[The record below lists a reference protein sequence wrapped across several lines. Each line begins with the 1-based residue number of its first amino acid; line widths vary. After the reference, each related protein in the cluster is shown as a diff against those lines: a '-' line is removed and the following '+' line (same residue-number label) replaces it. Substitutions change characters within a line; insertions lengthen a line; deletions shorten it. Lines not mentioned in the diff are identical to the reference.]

1 MEEIPLCDV
10 LVTFVVYDIDAM
22 FGEKPGRDRRIM
34 NRIIAQNCRINELGF
49 DPVFWGQNRID
60 QSAVSTA

>member
-22 FGEKPGRDRRIM
+22 FGEMPGRDRRVM
-34 NRIIAQNCRINELGF
+34 NRIIAQNCYINEQV
-49 DPVFWGQNRID
+49 DPVFWGQNRIA
-60 QSAVSTA
+60 QSAVSTV